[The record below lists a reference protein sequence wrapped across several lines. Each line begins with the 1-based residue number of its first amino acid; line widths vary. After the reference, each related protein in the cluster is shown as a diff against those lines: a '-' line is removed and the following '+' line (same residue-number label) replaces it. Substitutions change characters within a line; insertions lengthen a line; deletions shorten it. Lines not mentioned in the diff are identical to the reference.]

1 MMRRLISFRTGS
13 GFYDNIGIF
22 EGDAMDLQTRLVHE
36 HEGVKEFLEELI
48 KRECLEPAALGI
60 TKKVIAE
67 GIESLTTNQRYVFD
81 NYVSWRVCDCKMRK
95 VPESYFVERNAG
107 SLRQWRLL
115 HSLLAHAPKTGK
127 RVSHNLGYR
136 T

>member
-1 MMRRLISFRTGS
+1 MMRRLIGFRTGP

-22 EGDAMDLQTRLVHE
+22 QGDAMDLQTRLVHE

-81 NYVSWRVCDCKMRK
+81 NYVVGEFATAKCEKCQSPVLWSEMLEAYDNGGYCAHCWGV
-95 VPESYFVERNAG
+95 
-107 SLRQWRLL
+107 RQKLE
-115 HSLLAHAPKTGK
+115 KE
-127 RVSHNLGYR
+127 
-136 T
+136 